1 MNTVCSTPSSR
12 SSFGP
17 NPNGFSHNH
26 LGLDHGSNPVL
37 VLMVKALFILVII
50 VFILSV
56 LVLLILVIIILVLMM
71 VLIMTALVLVV

>member
-37 VLMVKALFILVII
+37 VLMV
-50 VFILSV
+50 
-56 LVLLILVIIILVLMM
+56 
-71 VLIMTALVLVV
+71 